1 MQSMARFTID
11 FSPQAERE
19 LRDIQKA
26 LDAGTKADVIRKAL
40 SLVKYV
46 VEERQHGGRIFVEN
60 EKEKVR
66 KEIVTL

>member
-1 MQSMARFTID
+1 MARFTID
-11 FSPQAERE
+11 FSPNAESE

-26 LDAGTKADVIRKAL
+26 LDVGSKAEVIRKAL

-46 VEERQHGGRIFVEN
+46 VEERQRGGRLYVEN
-60 EKEKVR
+60 EKDKVR

>member
-1 MQSMARFTID
+1 MARFTID
-11 FSPQAERE
+11 FSQHAEHE

-26 LDAGTKADVIRKAL
+26 LDVSTKAEVIRKAL

-46 VEERQHGGRIFVEN
+46 VEEQQKGGRLFIEN
-60 EKEKVR
+60 EKDKVR

>member
-1 MQSMARFTID
+1 MNVARFTID
-11 FSPQAERE
+11 FSSEAEHE

-26 LDAGTKADVIRKAL
+26 LDVGTKADVIRKAL
-40 SLVKYV
+40 SLVKYI
-46 VEERQHGGRIFVEN
+46 VEERQKGGKLFIEN